1 MWKHILVVFLS
12 AIIILSGCANDTVE
26 NENSSSDSEKDNM
39 VEDSNDEE
47 KENQESNSNESSEE
61 EFDEVIHIEKELL
74 DKGVP
79 RRGVNDILSGREL
92 EYERHDDES
101 YTYKLT
107 TQELEEIKEEVE
119 RGIEEDIVKE
129 FADSEEMVSLHEI
142 EVNEPYTKFTLI
154 VDEDVYKDTRDAF
167 AAYALSIS
175 SLFWQAL
182 EGKDLDSYE
191 VQVDM
196 KDAESG
202 EIFESVNYL
211 EEDINYY
218 D

>member
-1 MWKHILVVFLS
+1 MQKHMLIVFLL
-12 AIIILSGCANDTVE
+12 AIIMLSGCAKDTEE
-26 NENSSSDSEKDNM
+26 NENSSSESEKSSTVEDNM
-39 VEDSNDEE
+39 D
-47 KENQESNSNESSEE
+47 KENENQASNSTESSKEALN
-61 EFDEVIHIEKELL
+61 EVIHIEKELL
-74 DKGVP
+74 DKDVP
-79 RRGVNDILSGREL
+79 KEGLNDILREKEL
-92 EYERHDDES
+92 EVDSNADES

-107 TQELEEIKEEVE
+107 TQDLEEIKEETE
-119 RGIEEDIVKE
+119 KNIEDMVQEVVNNED
-129 FADSEEMVSLHEI
+129 FLSLQDIEI
-142 EVNEPYTKFTLI
+142 NKPYTKFTLI

-167 AAYALSIS
+167 AAYGLSVS

-182 EGKDLDSYE
+182 EGKDLDSYD

-196 KDAESG
+196 KDATSG